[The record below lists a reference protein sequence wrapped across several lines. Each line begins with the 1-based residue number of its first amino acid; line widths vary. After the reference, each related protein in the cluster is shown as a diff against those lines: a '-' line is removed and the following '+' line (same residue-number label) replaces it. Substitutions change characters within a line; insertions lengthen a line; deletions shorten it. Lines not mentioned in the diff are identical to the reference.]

1 MLGVLTGLRQE
12 ARIIRRFLPDVPVA
26 LSYADP
32 IRAER
37 ETQRLVDIGCTHLL
51 SFGCAG
57 GLQPDLAP
65 GTVLS
70 ANHVIVDGERMECD
84 EHLSQHFGAER
95 LLRGGVLHSDVLVAT
110 QEDKHYAATSSLCL
124 AVDMESGYV
133 AQSGLPFAVLRVI
146 CDDAERSLPPAAT
159 EGMREGK
166 VYLPG
171 LLKSLLTAPQQI
183 PSLMALGRDVSLAQ
197 KEILDFL
204 TANPPPLDV

>member
-12 ARIIRRFLPDVPVA
+12 ARIIRRFLPDVPIA

-70 ANHVIVDGERMECD
+70 ADHVMLDNKRIDCD
-84 EHLSQHFGAER
+84 ETLSQHFGAER

-110 QEDKHYAATSSLCL
+110 QEDKYYASVSSQCL

-146 CDDAERSLPPAAT
+146 CDDAERDLPPAAID
-159 EGMREGK
+159 GMRNGQ
-166 VYLPG
+166 VYIPG
-171 LLKSLLTAPQQI
+171 LLKSLVTSPQQI
-183 PSLMALGRDVSLAQ
+183 PALIALGRDVSLAQ

-204 TANPPPLDV
+204 ATNPPPLDV